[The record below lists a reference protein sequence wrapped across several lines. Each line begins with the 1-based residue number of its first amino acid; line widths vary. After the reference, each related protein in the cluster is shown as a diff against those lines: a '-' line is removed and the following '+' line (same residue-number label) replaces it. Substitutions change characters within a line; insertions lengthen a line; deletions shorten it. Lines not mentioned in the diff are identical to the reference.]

1 MAYPNQNICQREV
14 TFAILRADPPVGWLD
29 QLACRRLA

>member
-1 MAYPNQNICQREV
+1 LIAGV
-14 TFAILRADPPVGWLD
+14 TFAVLRAEPPVGWLD

>member
-1 MAYPNQNICQREV
+1 MLMFVKIIAGV
-14 TFAILRADPPVGWLD
+14 TFAILRAEPPVGWLD